1 MSQSNPYHDWQKRP
15 AFSEGRRAIPFSPP
29 GQIPS
34 KEPGLVAGWL
44 RRVTLTYFIAVP
56 LGVTGHPVTITNKYP
71 HNRKFRI
78 FET

>member
-1 MSQSNPYHDWQKRP
+1 L
-15 AFSEGRRAIPFSPP
+15 PP

-56 LGVTGHPVTITNKYP
+56 LASILGQVQLQTSCEKHFNLLFIKY
-71 HNRKFRI
+71 NFVKQ
-78 FET
+78 